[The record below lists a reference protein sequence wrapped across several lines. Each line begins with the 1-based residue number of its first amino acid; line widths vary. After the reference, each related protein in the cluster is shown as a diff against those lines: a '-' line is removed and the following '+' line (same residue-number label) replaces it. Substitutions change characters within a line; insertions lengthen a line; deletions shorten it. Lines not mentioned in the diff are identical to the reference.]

1 MSNNLYSCLYVL
13 LFSCSQDYVKI
24 SKAKA
29 SNEKQ
34 QCYLRRYEL
43 LHLKSYTS
51 ISHELCLHSSI
62 HICTTME
69 RAVSACILTNIVF
82 FMHSAH
88 CMLTLLSC
96 SARARLVEDSVN
108 SMSKFPAWFSL
119 AWHDVHSLIPYRNQ
133 STKNQTKIKK
143 KKSGGCKASL
153 LQPSRG
159 YTVI

>member
-1 MSNNLYSCLYVL
+1 MSLSPVVL
-13 LFSCSQDYVKI
+13 ISKDYVKI

-34 QCYLRRYEL
+34 QHFLRRYEL

-51 ISHELCLHSSI
+51 TSRELCFHSFI
-62 HICTTME
+62 HICNTME

-96 SARARLVEDSVN
+96 SARARLVDDSVN

-119 AWHDVHSLIPYRNQ
+119 AWHDVHSLIPYGNQ

-143 KKSGGCKASL
+143 IKKNQVDAKL
-153 LQPSRG
+153 LFCSHRG
-159 YTVI
+159 DIQ